1 MVIFLYLLK
10 SELQL
15 ELNAWFCVCIG
26 FVSFFFLIYFPASRQ
41 IVDMPDSP
49 AACGQMLEATFSAV
63 THSVMI
69 FTIQESCAS
78 TLVCSS
84 KLDETLASLMISK
97 SVGNK
102 HVFRIS
108 GRL

>member
-15 ELNAWFCVCIG
+15 ELNAWFFVCIG

-84 KLDETLASLMISK
+84 KLDETLASLMTSK